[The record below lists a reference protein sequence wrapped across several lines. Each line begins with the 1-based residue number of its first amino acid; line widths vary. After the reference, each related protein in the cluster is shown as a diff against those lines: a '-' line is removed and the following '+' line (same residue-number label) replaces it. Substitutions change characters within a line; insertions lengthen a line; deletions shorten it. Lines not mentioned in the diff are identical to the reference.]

1 MIKDKTEYDAVH
13 DIIVPFFG
21 ETKWRS
27 WLTKGMVDTRILV
40 GKIQDG
46 FYLQVLYNR
55 YRREFVFAHFTEEL
69 RIYGEENYTNITL
82 LT

>member
-1 MIKDKTEYDAVH
+1 MVMIKDKTEYDAVH
-13 DIIVPFFG
+13 DIIVPFFV

-46 FYLQVLYNR
+46 FY
-55 YRREFVFAHFTEEL
+55 
-69 RIYGEENYTNITL
+69 
-82 LT
+82 